1 MNKKKRNI
9 FEQTAEITKIGNR
22 AVRKVQEENRK
33 RGIANVYAK
42 RGHIYYQLPNGEITT
57 QKLSKKV

>member
-1 MNKKKRNI
+1 MNKRNRNI
-9 FEQTAEITKIGNR
+9 FERTAEITKIGNR

-42 RGHIYYQLPNGEITT
+42 QGHIYYQLPNGEITT
-57 QKLSKKV
+57 RKPTKKA